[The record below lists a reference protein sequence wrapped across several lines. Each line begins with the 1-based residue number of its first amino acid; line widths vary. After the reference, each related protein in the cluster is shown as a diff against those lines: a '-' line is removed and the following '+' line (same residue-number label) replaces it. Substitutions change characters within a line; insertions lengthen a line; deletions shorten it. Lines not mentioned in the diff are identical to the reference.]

1 VLDGLSGSLPDLGR
15 VLFIT
20 GALLTH
26 AAVGYAL
33 VRALTDVDP
42 RLGLLFGVALDGDFL
57 FPSSLGFP
65 FVHRGL
71 VHTPVFVLFSVAL
84 VYALRRREVAMA
96 AGVALASHL
105 LIDGLSP
112 AGIMWLYP
120 VTAAPS
126 PALPVHGPV
135 GTTLLW
141 VLVGGVLSYDT
152 GGRVRVAVR
161 RAARRLRGASQGRR

>member
-1 VLDGLSGSLPDLGR
+1 MLGGLSGSLPDLGR
-15 VLFIT
+15 VLFVG

-33 VRALTDVDP
+33 VRALTDADP
-42 RLGLLFGVALDGDFL
+42 RLGLLFGVLPDGDFL
-57 FPSSLGFP
+57 FPAGLGFP

-71 VHTPVFVLFSVAL
+71 VHTPVVLLAVVAL
-84 VYALRRREVAMA
+84 VSALRRREVATA

-126 PALPVHGPV
+126 PGLPVHGPV
-135 GTTLLW
+135 GTAALWLL
-141 VLVGGVLSYDT
+141 VAGTLSYT
-152 GGRVRVAVR
+152 
-161 RAARRLRGASQGRR
+161 GRRKP

>member
-1 VLDGLSGSLPDLGR
+1 VLGGLSGSLPDLGR
-15 VLFIT
+15 VLFVG

-26 AAVGYAL
+26 AGVGYAL
-33 VRALTDVDP
+33 VRALTDADP

-57 FPSSLGFP
+57 FPASLGFP
-65 FVHRGL
+65 FVHRGI
-71 VHTPVFVLFSVAL
+71 VHTPVFLLFAVAL
-84 VYALRRREVAMA
+84 VYLLSRREVAIA
-96 AGVALASHL
+96 ASAALASHL

-126 PALPVHGPV
+126 PGLPVHGPV
-135 GTTLLW
+135 GTVILW
-141 VLVGGVLSYDT
+141 GLVGGILSYDA

-161 RAARRLRGASQGRR
+161 QAVHRLRGTGGGPP